1 MPTPATPHPLARILL
16 ATDLSARSDRALDR
30 AVALARETG
39 AALNVLH
46 VSEPDGLGRM
56 AVDERLR
63 LAERHLL
70 ADLPDEV
77 LAEAAAPSSPFTIRT
92 RVEDGDAADTILRI
106 AENEG
111 FDLIVT
117 GLARNEPMGRLL
129 LGDTVDRLLRRS
141 SVPVLVVRRRPKR
154 PYRQMLIATDL
165 SGPARHA
172 TETALTLL
180 PDLPATVI
188 HAFDTPF
195 HHLSSDRTA
204 HIHALG
210 ETAAHRLNDAL
221 DALAVPASRVAGLT
235 RIVLPGPA
243 DEAVAAE
250 LAREPSDLVVL
261 GTRGQGVVAE
271 AVLGSVA
278 KRILA
283 TVDEDVLVV
292 PRGS

>member
-1 MPTPATPHPLARILL
+1 MPTPTTPHPLARILL
-16 ATDLSARSDRALDR
+16 ATDLSARTDRALDR
-30 AVALARETG
+30 AVVLARETG
-39 AALNVLH
+39 AALTVLH

-77 LAEAAAPSSPFTIRT
+77 LADAAAPSSPFTIRT

-106 AENEG
+106 AEDDG

-141 SVPVLVVRRRPKR
+141 SVPVLVVRRRAKR

-204 HIHALG
+204 HIRALG